1 MAVQSVSPMVPL
13 LNYKGVRAMAE
24 NKVGRPTV
32 MTEDVLQK
40 LEYAFMRGL
49 TDVEACLYADIGTT
63 TLYNYCE
70 ENPAF
75 RERKEEL
82 KQHPTAQAR
91 LNVAEEIEKGN
102 AEMSK
107 WWLERKAKNEF
118 STKQEISA
126 DVTSDVT
133 INIELVDEE

>member
-1 MAVQSVSPMVPL
+1 MS
-13 LNYKGVRAMAE
+13 E

-32 MTEDVLQK
+32 MTEEVLQK

-49 TDVEACLYADIGTT
+49 PDVEACLIAGIGTT

-70 ENPAF
+70 ENPNF

-82 KQHPTAQAR
+82 KQHPTAKAR
-91 LNVAEEIEKGN
+91 LNVTEAIENGNEEL
-102 AEMSK
+102 SK

-118 STKQEISA
+118 STKQ
-126 DVTSDVT
+126 T
-133 INIELVDEE
+133 IDGDIKVSRLEDLI